1 MVKLKAG
8 ASPGPVLSPVSSLPP
23 HQLNVRGPDGR
34 VKGDTQVD
42 GQPPGKF
49 SPVTSSIKPH
59 QVDLRGPPRR
69 VEGGDHNF
77 AYLHNLAVPPATG
90 SLKAPQLEIRWWKG
104 KSMVSTLPKFLVKLV
119 LLSLL

>member
-8 ASPGPVLSPVSSLPP
+8 ASPGPVLSPVSSLDAP

-34 VKGDTQVD
+34 VKGDNQVD
-42 GQPPGKF
+42 SQPPGKF

-77 AYLHNLAVPPATG
+77 AYLHNVAVPPATG
-90 SLKAPQLEIRWWKG
+90 SLKAPQLEVRGPAWDGGRGRGSPW
-104 KSMVSTLPKFLVKLV
+104 
-119 LLSLL
+119 